1 MIRYIPEA
9 DAAGITADEL
19 EAAGLGSFG
28 TDGDGDRVFAI
39 KWADA
44 EKASEYIA
52 AKTAAKTAPTRT
64 ESLATERQ
72 VSFIMSL
79 IARGCRDGGWCDGP
93 ESREGVARMS
103 KASASMYID
112 SLLEN
117 R

>member
-44 EKASEYIA
+44 EKAREYI
-52 AKTAAKTAPTRT
+52 AAKTAPTRT

-72 VSFIMSL
+72 VNFIMSL

-93 ESREGVARMS
+93 ETREGVARMS
-103 KASASMYID
+103 KTSASMYID